1 MKEFLKKEPVLSI
14 AAILAIVSA
23 FIVKPSIKY
32 LTYID
37 FRVLILLFCLMIV
50 VGGMQAVGVF
60 EAIAGHMLKHI
71 MNMRQLY
78 VIMVSLCF
86 FSSMLITNDVALITF
101 IPFTII
107 ILNDINKKD
116 KMIVLIVLETIAA
129 NLGSMLTPL
138 GNPQNLYIFS
148 VSKMALG
155 EFISTMFPITAASYL
170 LLNVIIRICENKS
183 DRIDTRP
190 AVIRMEDKKRLFFYS
205 VLFILCIGTVLHFL
219 HHFILLG
226 IILLGAWISD
236 KSLIKRADYSLLFT
250 FTAFFVFIGNMQH
263 IEVIQ
268 NFIQSAMKEHTMLF
282 AVSVS
287 QIISNVPAA
296 VLLSGFTNNYV
307 ELLKGVN
314 IGGLGTL
321 IASMASLISYR
332 YYANTKEAHTGKY
345 IGVFTGMNMIFLAVL
360 LVTELLIG

>member
-1 MKEFLKKEPVLSI
+1 MKEFLKKEPVLSV
-14 AAILAIVSA
+14 AAMLAAASA
-23 FIVKPSIKY
+23 FIIKPSVKY
-32 LTYID
+32 LEYID
-37 FRVLILLFCLMIV
+37 FRVLTLLFCLMLV
-50 VGGMQAVGVF
+50 VGGMQTLGVF

-107 ILNDINKKD
+107 ILYDINKKD

-129 NLGSMLTPL
+129 NLGSMFTPI

-148 VSKMALG
+148 VSKMSLEKFMG
-155 EFISTMFPITAASYL
+155 TMFPITAVSYFL
-170 LLNVIIRICENKS
+170 LHVVIRIYENKN
-183 DRIDTRP
+183 DRIETRP
-190 AVIRMEDKKRLFFYS
+190 AVIKMEDKKRLVFYS
-205 VLFILCIGTVLHFL
+205 VLFLLCIVTVLHFL
-219 HHFILLG
+219 HYFMLLGIVLLG
-226 IILLGAWISD
+226 IIVVDRSLL
-236 KSLIKRADYSLLFT
+236 KKADYSLLLT
-250 FTAFFVFIGNMQH
+250 FVAFFIFIGNMQH

-268 NFIQSAMKEHTMLF
+268 NFIQNAMKEHTMIF
-282 AVSVS
+282 AVIAS
-287 QIISNVPAA
+287 QVISNVPAA
-296 VLLSGFTNNYV
+296 VLLSGFTSDYA

-332 YYANTKEAHTGKY
+332 YYANTKEVRTGKY
-345 IGVFTGMNMIFLAVL
+345 IGVFSGLNLLFLGIL
-360 LVTELLIG
+360 LVTETIIG